1 MLDLSLPRGAR
12 GDARRA
18 VARSCSATRRTRH
31 APSETPLLTRRCERR
46 LTTGVEDMK
55 LVHVRLIAT
64 VNALLALITLI
75 TLLSAL
81 ACGR

>member
-1 MLDLSLPRGAR
+1 
-12 GDARRA
+12 
-18 VARSCSATRRTRH
+18 
-31 APSETPLLTRRCERR
+31 
-46 LTTGVEDMK
+46 MK